1 MRKILA
7 VLAIT
12 IIAISC
18 NQELIINAP
27 WKDVSAIYGILDRTS
42 DTNYVRIHRGYLGN
56 EGINGGS
63 QDPDSLYYITPDVKI
78 EIINESGQTIETV
91 DLIRDES
98 KDLDSGFFTV
108 EDYHTYRFDK
118 VLVDNF
124 QYKLIVDKSEDGLN
138 QVYATTPMVDDFKI
152 DKPNANRNLAYT
164 FRNGVDVGWESTTNG
179 RLYEVSTRLHY
190 QEMSLTDN
198 TDIVDKF
205 VDYNVTTKLANS
217 LNGGQTFV
225 STIDYEGYYRF
236 LGNNIETNQDVI
248 RFYVG
253 TDITIVAAA
262 DDFATYMSVSAPA
275 TTVVQDKPHF
285 TNILGGDNANAGI
298 FSSTNKAQNFAMKLA
313 DDSMDSLVRSMLT
326 CDLQFADKIGQD
338 TVYCQG
344 GQYPIKK

>member
-7 VLAIT
+7 VLAIFT
-12 IIAISC
+12 LAISC

-27 WKDVSAIYGILDRTS
+27 WKDVSAIYGILDKTS
-42 DTNYVRIHRGYLGN
+42 DTNFIRIHRGYLGN
-56 EGINGGS
+56 EGIDEGS
-63 QDPDSLYYITPDVKI
+63 QDPDSLYYRTPDVKI
-78 EIINESGQTIETV
+78 EIINEAGQTIETV

-98 KDLDSGFFTV
+98 KDLDSGFFTI

-118 VLVDNF
+118 TLEDNLR
-124 QYKLIVDKSEDGLN
+124 YKLVVDKSEDGLN
-138 QVYATTPMVDDFKI
+138 TVYSNTPMVKDFKI
-152 DKPNANRNLAYT
+152 DKPNANRSLAYT
-164 FRNGVDVGWESTTNG
+164 FRNGVEVGWASASNG
-179 RLYEVSTRLHY
+179 RLYDLKTRLHY
-190 QEMSLTDN
+190 REMSLTDN
-198 TDIVDKF
+198 ALIADKF
-205 VDYNVTTKLANS
+205 LDYTVTTKVANS
-217 LNGGQTFV
+217 LDGGQAFV
-225 STIDYEGYYRF
+225 ATIDYEGYYRF
-236 LGNNIETNQDVI
+236 LGNNIEIDQDVI

-262 DDFATYMSVSAPA
+262 DDFATFMSVSAPA

-298 FSSTNKAQNFAMKLA
+298 FSSTNKAENFAMKLA

-344 GQYPIKK
+344 GEYPKYK

>member
-1 MRKILA
+1 MA
-7 VLAIT
+7 FT

-27 WKDVSAIYGILDRTS
+27 WKDVSAIYGILDRTV
-42 DTNYVRIHRGYLGN
+42 DTNYVRIHRGYLGD
-56 EGINGGS
+56 EGITGGN

-78 EIINESGQTIETV
+78 EIIKENGQTSETV

-98 KDLDSGFFTV
+98 KDLDSGFFITG
-108 EDYHTYRFDK
+108 DYHTYRFDK
-118 VLVDNF
+118 TLVDNY
-124 QYKLIVDKSEDGLN
+124 QYKLIVDKSEDALN

-152 DKPNANRNLAYT
+152 DKPNANRSLAYT
-164 FRNGVDVGWESTTNG
+164 FRNGVEVGWESTTNG
-179 RLYEVSTRLHY
+179 RLYEVTTRLHY
-190 QEMSLTDN
+190 SEMSLTDKS
-198 TDIVDKF
+198 DVVEKY

-217 LNGGQTFV
+217 LSGGQTFLA
-225 STIDYEGYYRF
+225 TIGYDGYYRF
-236 LGNNIETNQDVI
+236 LANNINIDQDVI

-285 TNILGGDNANAGI
+285 TNIMGGDDANAGI
-298 FSSTNKAQNFAMKLA
+298 FSSTNKAENLAMKLA

-326 CDLQFADKIGQD
+326 CDLQFADRIGQD

-344 GQYPIKK
+344 GQYPKYK

>member
-7 VLAIT
+7 VLALM

-18 NQELIINAP
+18 NQELIVNAP
-27 WKDVSAIYGILDRTS
+27 WKDVSAIYGILDRTT
-42 DTNYVRIHRGYLGN
+42 DTNYIRIHRGYLGN
-56 EGINGGS
+56 QGINGGS
-63 QDPDSLYYITPDVKI
+63 QEADSIYYKTPSVKI
-78 EIINESGQTIETV
+78 EIINVSGQIIETV
-91 DLIRDES
+91 DLIRDET
-98 KDLDSGFFTV
+98 KDLDSGLFTV

-118 VLVDNF
+118 VLEDNF

-152 DKPNANRNLAYT
+152 DNPNANRNLAYT
-164 FRNGVDVGWESTTNG
+164 FRNGVEVAWESTENG
-179 RLYEVSTRLHY
+179 RLYDVTTRLHY
-190 QEMSLTDN
+190 TEMSLTDN
-198 TDIVDKF
+198 SDLVEKF
-205 VDYNVTTKLANS
+205 VDYSVTTKLANS
-217 LNGGQTFV
+217 LSGGQGFV
-225 STIDYEGYYRF
+225 STIGYDGYYRF
-236 LGNNIETNQDVI
+236 LANNIEVNPEVI

-285 TNILGGDNANAGI
+285 TNIMGGDDANAGL

-344 GQYPIKK
+344 GEYPKFK